1 MSEKMSTERAAEILD
16 PKHQEGYESL
26 AIVEEACQMGR
37 DALLLRIPRSPYKK
51 GCCESRAALTKRALL
66 VRTAVPAT
74 TCTATSTN
82 RTSAAATA
90 GRPFCGRMKYER
102 QERIQALP
110 ISAQPYEES

>member
-1 MSEKMSTERAAEILD
+1 MSTERAAKILD
-16 PKHQEGYESL
+16 PKHRESYESL

-51 GCCESRAALTKRALL
+51 GFACPNCGSSDYLYGY
-66 VRTAVPAT
+66 
-74 TCTATSTN
+74 
-82 RTSAAATA
+82 TSAAATA